1 MDGGVMKYYYRIHC
15 IHTNRPLCSK
25 VFTTEMAAH
34 EYAEKVH
41 IQIALNRSMMET
53 DEAVVVRY

>member
-34 EYAEKVH
+34 EYAEKVN
-41 IQIALNRSMMET
+41 IQVALNRSRMNS
-53 DEAVVVRY
+53 DEGVIVRY

>member
-1 MDGGVMKYYYRIHC
+1 MDGGIMTFYYRIHC

-41 IQIALNRSMMET
+41 IRIALNRSMMET

>member
-1 MDGGVMKYYYRIHC
+1 MKYYYRIHC

-34 EYAEKVH
+34 EYAEKVN
-41 IQIALNRSMMET
+41 IRIALNRSMLET
-53 DEAVVVRY
+53 DEAVIVRY

>member
-1 MDGGVMKYYYRIHC
+1 MTFYYRIHC